1 MSKDHKKNQDMSV
14 EEILKSIK
22 GMIDSRGIV
31 NSGGLGNKR
40 DGATPIYNR
49 QAIKDYATDFS
60 SIDYSNSQSNDDEIL
75 ELTNI
80 VEDETNKLENNR
92 HSELEEELLQ
102 TSLVSD
108 KSAVETTKIF
118 QHFSKTAQEIS
129 ANASNPT
136 VKTLEDIII
145 EMLRPQLSQWLNKN
159 LPLLV
164 KQLVEKEIQKLI
176 PNDKK

>member
-22 GMIDSRGIV
+22 GVIDSRGTV
-31 NSGGLGNKR
+31 NSGGLGSR
-40 DGATPIYNR
+40 SDGATPICNR
-49 QAIKDYATDFS
+49 QAIEDDTTDFS

-80 VEDETNKLENNR
+80 VGDEANKLENNR
-92 HSELEEELLQ
+92 HSELEEELSQ

-108 KSAVETTKIF
+108 KSAAETTKIF

-136 VKTLEDIII
+136 VKTLENLII
-145 EMLRPQLSQWLNKN
+145 EMLRPQLSQWLDKN

-176 PNDKK
+176 PNDQK

>member
-22 GMIDSRGIV
+22 GMIDSRATI
-31 NSGGLGNKR
+31 NAGGLGNR
-40 DGATPIYNR
+40 SDGATPPTY
-49 QAIKDYATDFS
+49 KDDSTDFS
-60 SIDYSNSQSNDDEIL
+60 SINYSNSQSNDDEIL

-80 VEDETNKLENNR
+80 VEDEANKLENNR

-108 KSAVETTKIF
+108 KSAAETTKIF
-118 QHFSKTAQEIS
+118 QHFSKTAKEIS

-145 EMLRPQLSQWLNKN
+145 EMLRPQLSQWLNTN

>member
-14 EEILKSIK
+14 EEMLKSIK

-31 NSGGLGNKR
+31 NSGGLGSR
-40 DGATPIYNR
+40 SDGATPICNR
-49 QAIKDYATDFS
+49 RASEDDATDFF

-80 VEDETNKLENNR
+80 VGDEANKLENN
-92 HSELEEELLQ
+92 HSELEEKLLQ

-108 KSAVETTKIF
+108 KSAAETTKIF

-136 VKTLEDIII
+136 VKTLENLII
-145 EMLRPQLSQWLNKN
+145 EMLRPQLSQWLNTN

>member
-31 NSGGLGNKR
+31 NSAGLGSKR
-40 DGATPIYNR
+40 DGATPICNR
-49 QAIKDYATDFS
+49 RAIEDDATDFS
-60 SIDYSNSQSNDDEIL
+60 SIDYSNQSNDDEIL

-80 VEDETNKLENNR
+80 VGDEANKLENNR
-92 HSELEEELLQ
+92 HSELEEEILQ

-108 KSAVETTKIF
+108 KSAAETTKIF

>member
-31 NSGGLGNKR
+31 NSGGLGSRNG
-40 DGATPIYNR
+40 GATPICNR
-49 QAIKDYATDFS
+49 QASEDDATDFS
-60 SIDYSNSQSNDDEIL
+60 SIDYSNQSNDDEIL

-80 VEDETNKLENNR
+80 VEDEANKLENNR
-92 HSELEEELLQ
+92 HSELEGELLQ

-108 KSAVETTKIF
+108 KSAAETTKIF

-145 EMLRPQLSQWLNKN
+145 EMLRPQLSQWLNTN